1 MTRQSPQRSLLFSI
15 ALVLAV
21 GAALGTAGAADV
33 GAADVS
39 AADWPQFRGPNR
51 DGISKE
57 TGLLKS
63 WPADG
68 PKVLWK
74 VPVGVGFS
82 GITVAGGRLY
92 TMEGRNDDEGAVAL
106 DAATGK
112 TVWRVKLDRKYRS
125 GQGDGPRSTPT
136 VAGDLVYTLTA
147 GGKLF
152 ALRAATGKVVWS
164 HDLASEYGARAPQ
177 WGVSTS
183 PLVEGNLL
191 LVDVGG
197 SAGKS
202 VMAFDL
208 RTGKVA
214 WSSQNDQAGYSA
226 PIAFTVGGV
235 RQALFFTG
243 TSIASL
249 SPADGRLFWRKS
261 WQTDYD
267 VNAATPIFI
276 PPDKVFVSSGYDTGA
291 ALLRMKA
298 GGGKVAVEE
307 VWKSKKMK
315 NQFSS
320 SVLWQG
326 HIYGFDNETFK
337 CIEAAT
343 GAEKWKERGLGHGA
357 LILADGHLFVLSERG
372 KLVLVEA
379 TPEGYNEKASADV
392 LSGKCWTA
400 PTLANG
406 KLYVRNEETMLA
418 LDVAGRPAAAAR
430 PAKAGR

>member
-1 MTRQSPQRSLLFSI
+1 MKRAHRNLLLSMT
-15 ALVLAV
+15 LVLA
-21 GAALGTAGAADV
+21 GGMALGSAG
-33 GAADVS
+33 

-51 DGISKE
+51 DGISRE

-63 WPADG
+63 WPEDG
-68 PKVLWK
+68 PRVLWK
-74 VPVGVGFS
+74 VPVGEGFS
-82 GITVAGGRLY
+82 GITVAGNRLY
-92 TMEGRNDDEGAVAL
+92 TMEARGDDEGAVSL
-106 DAATGK
+106 DPATGK
-112 TVWRVKLDRKYRS
+112 AFWRVKIDRRYRS

-136 VAGDLVYTLTA
+136 VAGGIVYVLSG
-147 GGKLF
+147 GGKLY
-152 ALRAATGKVVWS
+152 ALRAETGRVVWS
-164 HDLASEYGARAPQ
+164 HDLVAEYGARPPE

-197 SAGKS
+197 SPGKS

-208 RTGKVA
+208 GTGKVA
-214 WSSQNDQAGYSA
+214 WASQSDQAGYSA
-226 PIAFTVGGV
+226 PIAFTAGGV

-243 TSIASL
+243 TGLASV
-249 SPADGRLFWRKS
+249 SPADGRLFWRKG

-276 PPDKVFVSSGYDTGA
+276 APDKVFVSSGYGTGA
-291 ALLRMKA
+291 ALLRIKG

-307 VWKSKKMK
+307 VWKSTKMK

-343 GAEKWKERGLGHGA
+343 GEEKWKERGLGHGS
-357 LILADGHLFVLSERG
+357 LMLADGHLFVLSERG

-379 TPEGYNEKASADV
+379 TPEAYKEKAGADV

-400 PTLANG
+400 PTLAG
-406 KLYVRNEETMLA
+406 GRLYLRNEETLLA
-418 LDVAGRPAAAAR
+418 LDVAGKPVAAAKPAR
-430 PAKAGR
+430 KGR